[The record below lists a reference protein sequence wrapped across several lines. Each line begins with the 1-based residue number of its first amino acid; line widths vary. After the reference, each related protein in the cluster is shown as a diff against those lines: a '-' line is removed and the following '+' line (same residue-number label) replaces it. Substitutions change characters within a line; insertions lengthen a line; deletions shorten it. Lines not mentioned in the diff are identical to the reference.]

1 MVPYWVVHEEVC
13 LILPARPLFYSAS
26 NSQRLPSLSAQQVEL
41 HLARLVHDEACY
53 AVQDLV
59 INGDPG
65 KMQAYLTTSR
75 ATTYDG

>member
-1 MVPYWVVHEEVC
+1 MMTIDVGC
-13 LILPARPLFYSAS
+13 DLIMPAQPLLFAS
-26 NSQRLPSLSAQQVEL
+26 NFLHLPSLSAQQVEL